1 LTWAGVGLYSSVHL
15 RLEIDPTAEYGL
27 DPNMKSRR
35 FAAAAGAIAIVGLG
49 ALTAACGSN
58 STESPSTTTTTTTTS
73 TTAPSATPTE
83 KGLDPTGG
91 NKFSP
96 SVLAPP
102 PATAIP
108 GDN

>member
-1 LTWAGVGLYSSVHL
+1 
-15 RLEIDPTAEYGL
+15 
-27 DPNMKSRR
+27 MKSRR

-49 ALTAACGSN
+49 ALTAACGSD
-58 STESPSTTTTTTTTS
+58 STESPSTTTTPTTS
-73 TTAPSATPTE
+73 TTAPSASPTE
-83 KGLDPTGG
+83 KGLDPNGG

-96 SVLAPP
+96 TVLAPP